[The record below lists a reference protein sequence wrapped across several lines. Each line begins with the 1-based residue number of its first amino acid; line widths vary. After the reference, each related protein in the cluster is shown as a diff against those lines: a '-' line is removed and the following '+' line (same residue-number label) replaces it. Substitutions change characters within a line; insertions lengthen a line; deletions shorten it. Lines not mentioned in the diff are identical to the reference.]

1 MSEVVWNT
9 YSKEEFN
16 DVMKFSDGYIDFL
29 SDSKTERACVK
40 NAIALAKSYGYR
52 DIKEVIENKEILK
65 AQDKVYVNMM
75 NKSIALMHI
84 GSNPLEK
91 GMNILGAHIDS
102 PRLDLKQ
109 NPLYEDGNIAYLD
122 THYYG
127 GVKKYQ
133 WVTLPL
139 AIHGV
144 VCLKDGTTVDLSLI
158 HI

>member
-1 MSEVVWNT
+1 MSEVVWNK
-9 YSKEEFN
+9 YSKEEFEN
-16 DVMKFSDGYIDFL
+16 VMKFSDGYIDFL

-102 PRLDLKQ
+102 PRITGI
-109 NPLYEDGNIAYLD
+109 N
-122 THYYG
+122 
-127 GVKKYQ
+127 
-133 WVTLPL
+133 LPL
-139 AIHGV
+139 G
-144 VCLKDGTTVDLSLI
+144 LSGKDSSR
-158 HI
+158 

>member
-1 MSEVVWNT
+1 MDT
-9 YSKEEFN
+9 LT
-16 DVMKFSDGYIDFL
+16 FL

-109 NPLYEDGNIAYLD
+109 NPLYEDGNLAYFRYSLLWWSQKISMG
-122 THYYG
+122 YFAFGYS
-127 GVKKYQ
+127 
-133 WVTLPL
+133 WC
-139 AIHGV
+139 
-144 VCLKDGTTVDLSLI
+144 CLFKRWNNC
-158 HI
+158 